1 MQKSRG
7 RSELGRHQA
16 LGKWTYT
23 LLLPLLGG
31 VWESGLRA
39 SDAFGRAVVVARRQ
53 MQPLRIVALPLLLI
67 RAALAALQ
75 DPEHL

>member
-1 MQKSRG
+1 M
-7 RSELGRHQA
+7 
-16 LGKWTYT
+16 
-23 LLLPLLGG
+23 
-31 VWESGLRA
+31 ESGLRA